1 VSSYIFLKISI
12 KVKNLS
18 KNQNF
23 IFKSNYDQNMKDQD
37 DLYAHIVNVS
47 LFFMQLRNNIDQ
59 SLTIQRHVRLRI
71 IMKYNENDCFLVN
84 LINNHLAITE
94 WKHKRASWKK
104 SINVTMLVITFA
116 LSELIKNTS
125 TIKWTLFN
133 EIIIFDNDFTF
144 AQILNITTF
153 YLKF

>member
-1 VSSYIFLKISI
+1 
-12 KVKNLS
+12 
-18 KNQNF
+18 
-23 IFKSNYDQNMKDQD
+23 MKDQD

-94 WKHKRASWKK
+94 
-104 SINVTMLVITFA
+104 
-116 LSELIKNTS
+116 
-125 TIKWTLFN
+125 
-133 EIIIFDNDFTF
+133 
-144 AQILNITTF
+144 
-153 YLKF
+153 